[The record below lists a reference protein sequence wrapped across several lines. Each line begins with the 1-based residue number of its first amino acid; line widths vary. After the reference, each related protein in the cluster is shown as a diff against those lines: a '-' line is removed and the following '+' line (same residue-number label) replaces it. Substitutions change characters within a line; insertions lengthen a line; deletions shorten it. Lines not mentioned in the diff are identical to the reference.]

1 MNTQMM
7 KEKLKASTSGSTIPL
22 LRVGDLKLV
31 EIPEVD
37 ITRQRRAVDAI
48 SLNAQRRKLYEAMLK
63 QCDVLDESI
72 IMTVVEKEA
81 QDNG

>member
-1 MNTQMM
+1 M
-7 KEKLKASTSGSTIPL
+7 
-22 LRVGDLKLV
+22 
-31 EIPEVD
+31 D